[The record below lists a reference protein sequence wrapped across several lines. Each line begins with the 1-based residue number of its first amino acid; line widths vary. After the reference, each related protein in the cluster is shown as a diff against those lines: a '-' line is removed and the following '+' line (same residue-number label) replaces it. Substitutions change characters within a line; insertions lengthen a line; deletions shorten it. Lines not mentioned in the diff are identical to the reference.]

1 MAKRAHVFISG
12 DVQGVS
18 FRWYCSRE
26 ASSRGLG
33 GFVRN
38 LPDGRVEAVFEG
50 DAENVDAMVEWCRL
64 GPSPARVR
72 GMDVSEE
79 PPTGERDF
87 TITR

>member
-1 MAKRAHVFISG
+1 LAKRARVVISG

-18 FRWYCSRE
+18 FRWYCSKE
-26 ASSRGLG
+26 ASSRGVG

-50 DAENVDAMVEWCRL
+50 DPENVDAMVEWCRH
-64 GPSPARVR
+64 GPTPARVR
-72 GMDVSEE
+72 GTKVSDE
-79 PPTGERDF
+79 PTTGERDF